1 MRQPS
6 PGRRILDLLT
16 ALPRVDGQNRL
27 LRVSDRD
34 LALALLY
41 MEGIDRD
48 RVLDLVGTGK
58 SSRVRLELD
67 RIERSRVEYRH
78 HEMAAALVAR
88 VLEGSATRGASSFY
102 RPSRVR
108 RLR

>member
-1 MRQPS
+1 MRQPA

-16 ALPRVDGQNRL
+16 VLPRVDSQNRL

-34 LALALLY
+34 LAMALLY
-41 MEGIDRD
+41 MEDAERD

-58 SSRVRLELD
+58 GVRLELE
-67 RIERSRVEYRH
+67 RVERSRTEYRH
-78 HEMAAALVAR
+78 HEMAAGLVIR
-88 VLEGSATRGASSFY
+88 VLEGSTAEGASSFY

-108 RLR
+108 RPR